1 MTDNQLKSDELSSA
15 VFHVV
20 GSGGRMNWHDVYV
33 HLRELYPSL
42 STADLSEVVDRA
54 YKEAKDAIEDNPM
67 AGLPLSM
74 FDNVG

>member
-1 MTDNQLKSDELSSA
+1 MTDNQLKSDALSSA

-20 GSGGRMNWHDVYV
+20 GSGGRMNWHDVYT

-42 STADLSEVVDRA
+42 SAVEMSDIIDESYRIANE
-54 YKEAKDAIEDNPM
+54 KIHKNPG
-67 AGLPLSM
+67 AGLPM